1 MRRFLV
7 AVASAVLVLTGFG
20 VPGVTLADPV
30 TGTVVGWGDNFFGQT
45 TPPAGLPGVVAIAA
59 GDFYSLALKAD
70 GTVVGWGEDDHGEAS
85 FPAGLTGVVAIAA
98 GNYHGLALK
107 ADGTVVGWGF
117 GQYGADVPPGLT
129 DVVAID
135 LGLHGLALKADG
147 TVVGWGHNAYGQATP
162 PAGLTGAVAIGAR
175 AHDSLALKADGTV
188 VAWGYNAYGQAD
200 VPAGL
205 TGVVAIAAG
214 GYHNLALV
222 HPYDFA
228 GFFQPIDNLVW
239 NTAKA
244 GQAIPIKFSLAGD
257 QGLGLFAPGFPKAVG
272 VACPD
277 R

>member
-1 MRRFLV
+1 V
-7 AVASAVLVLTGFG
+7 AIGG
-20 VPGVTLADPV
+20 GVTNV
-30 TGTVVGWGDNFFGQT
+30 
-45 TPPAGLPGVVAIAA
+45 PAGLTDVVAIAA
-59 GDFYSLALKAD
+59 GDA
-70 GTVVGWGEDDHGEAS
+70 AS
-85 FPAGLTGVVAIAA
+85 
-98 GNYHGLALK
+98 LALK

-162 PAGLTGAVAIGAR
+162 PAGLTG
-175 AHDSLALKADGTV
+175 
-188 VAWGYNAYGQAD
+188 
-200 VPAGL
+200 
-205 TGVVAIAAG
+205 VVAIAAG

-222 HPYDFA
+222 QPYDFA

-272 VACPD
+272 VACPSAGTPSD
-277 R
+277 PIGTYIYAAGGSALSYDALSDEYSYVWKTPRSWGGQCVRVELGLRDGSSHTFEIQFTK